1 MASFKP
7 EMRAAI
13 AKQTQF
19 LTKCGENKFHRPSN
33 YFGSNGR
40 LKRKISRPRTD
51 TEEVHEFRMGS
62 YFKQRGST
70 SVKMDVQQL
79 PQELCTTLGSNM
91 TIVEELQRIR
101 EEQRRTEEEQWNP
114 NVDLRWRS
122 AGTYRC
128 GVTAEVRRVSL
139 VTSG

>member
-1 MASFKP
+1 
-7 EMRAAI
+7 
-13 AKQTQF
+13 
-19 LTKCGENKFHRPSN
+19 
-33 YFGSNGR
+33 
-40 LKRKISRPRTD
+40 
-51 TEEVHEFRMGS
+51 MGS

-91 TIVEELQRIR
+91 TIVEELPETR
-101 EEQRRTEEEQWNP
+101 EEQRGTEEEQWNP
-114 NVDLRWRS
+114 NADLWWRG

-128 GVTAEVRRVSL
+128 GVTAGFRRVSL

>member
-1 MASFKP
+1 MAKTSSTD
-7 EMRAAI
+7 R
-13 AKQTQF
+13 
-19 LTKCGENKFHRPSN
+19 SN

-51 TEEVHEFRMGS
+51 AEEVHGFRVGS

-91 TIVEELQRIR
+91 TTVEELQRIR

-114 NVDLRWRS
+114 NVDLRWRG

-128 GVTAEVRRVSL
+128 GVTAEVRRVFL